1 MAPLSSGL
9 FADALVRASI
19 HLESRGL
26 GGSNGNNTSSAPSL
40 SDGQKNTLQILALT
54 FSAVSVASSVLTFYW
69 FLKMRRSFRHDL
81 IMLLIQSDMFKAL
94 WFMIY
99 PIVVF
104 IHGPVRDTSTFCQV
118 NGFMIALGIEAS
130 DFSVLMI
137 AIHSALYIFR
147 PRSSGGEG
155 GLYPHRN
162 LAYILWVVFPLL
174 MASLAFINGRHA
186 YVSEGTYCYLPVR
199 PFWYRLALDWIPR
212 YVIFIFI
219 LVIYVS
225 IYYYVR
231 FKFQGFNKLAKNNS
245 ARNDN
250 SMGSTDQPV
259 KRQKHKTTVPSTP
272 TLACHGLIPDSR
284 QDMMT
289 EQAARK
295 PSVSTVD
302 SYNPEHRPSLRTT
315 GAHRFMWQ
323 SFSAPDNSS
332 PTPPSEGSVEE
343 DSFIGPSTPQP
354 LPPTFPAAISPRN
367 ESLSELP
374 SRATSWRDGFV
385 SRFSPHNTSGDTTT
399 KHSVVDIFTVL
410 RKHPDQSDTST
421 PISQLQLTNAQGQTI
436 ADAEMDRT
444 RDKIRRQLRFLFIY
458 PLVYIGMWILPFI
471 SHGMQYSDKFAIDPP
486 FALTCCTTISICM
499 QAAVDAWLFSTR
511 EKPWR
516 HIPGTNGGFWVS
528 LKFWSDWNGFHKRRI
543 VQGPGKTREEMVRE
557 ARAAYRRRDE
567 EILQRRNQADSNH
580 ASGYREPGARRAE
593 WWEGVAVDGAMS
605 PVREESNPMER
616 EGAIVFNE
624 EAFSDGGNTLKGSDT
639 KASKEEEDEKAPEE
653 TDGSLSM
660 STPGLESPVEGNHTE
675 KETTDEKRT

>member
-9 FADALVRASI
+9 LADVMVRASI

-26 GGSNGNNTSSAPSL
+26 GGSDGNNTSSAPSL
-40 SDGQKNTLQILALT
+40 SDDQKNTLQILALT
-54 FSAVSVASSVLTFYW
+54 FSAISVASSVLTFYW

-137 AIHSALYIFR
+137 AVHSALYIFR
-147 PRSSGGEG
+147 PRSSRGEG
-155 GLYPHRN
+155 GLYPYRK
-162 LAYILWVVFPLL
+162 LAYLLWIIFPFL

-231 FKFQGFNKLAKNNS
+231 FKFQGFNKLAKHNS
-245 ARNDN
+245 EGNDE
-250 SMGSTDQPV
+250 SIGSAERPTKKQ
-259 KRQKHKTTVPSTP
+259 KRKQGPTVPSTP
-272 TLACHGLIPDSR
+272 TLACHGLIPDFR
-284 QDMMT
+284 QDTMT
-289 EQAARK
+289 EQAGRK

-302 SYNPEHRPSLRTT
+302 SHDPGQRPALRTT

-332 PTPPSEGSVEE
+332 PTPPSESSIEE
-343 DSFIGPSTPQP
+343 DSFDGPSTPHP
-354 LPPTFPAAISPRN
+354 LPPTVPAPISPRS
-367 ESLSELP
+367 ESMSELP
-374 SRATSWRDGFV
+374 SRASSWRDGFV
-385 SRFSPHNTSGDTTT
+385 TRFSPQNTSGDTTT

-410 RKHPDQSDTST
+410 RKHPDQSDAST
-421 PISQLQLTNAQGQTI
+421 RVSRIQLINTQGQTM

-444 RDKIRRQLRFLFIY
+444 REKIRRQLRFLFIY
-458 PLVYIGMWILPFI
+458 PLVYIGMWILPFV
-471 SHGMQYSDKFAIDPP
+471 SHGMQYSDRFAIDPP

-528 LKFWSDWNGFHKRRI
+528 LKFWADWSGFRKRRI

-567 EILQRRNQADSNH
+567 EILQRRNQADSNNT
-580 ASGYREPGARRAE
+580 GNREPGARRAE
-593 WWEGVAVDGAMS
+593 WWESVGVDGAMS
-605 PVREESNPMER
+605 PVHEEANPMDRDIES
-616 EGAIVFNE
+616 EGGIVFNE
-624 EAFSDGGNTLKGSDT
+624 DAFSDGANTLKGSDT
-639 KASKEEEDEKAPEE
+639 KASRYEDDEKAPEE
-653 TDGSLSM
+653 TDGSGTTALG
-660 STPGLESPVEGNHTE
+660 TPVLESPVEQAE
-675 KETTDEKRT
+675 SER